1 MAEMSLSVEQS
12 ASMGALIQSIE
23 NLLERTLKLNKRILE
38 GFEKEAKQFFADFR
52 YDIAS
57 LIQIVN
63 VVSQSMENLMEG
75 SLKSNKSI
83 MQEFARETKQ
93 SLKDFLDNI
102 DSLVPIVNMVRLYSY
117 EKGVD
122 KVVAEVNQIKNIQQR
137 MLAVLMQLEISC
149 RTLTSTAG
157 SIAEG
162 IRLLSSKKE
171 EAGGNFEEFATPIL
185 QDVIAAM
192 LVEALK
198 DKGIKV
204 LGKDINLGRIVL
216 GISLALATFELADS
230 DDVISRLIGAPITA
244 FLAGY
249 TYTGS
254 ITISLII
261 GGVVLAVNG
270 LTEVSKFLGDEI
282 TKYINK
288 KWDLNLPSLEEL
300 GMKDWSFF
308 DFVKFGLSPEGLK
321 HPFAT
326 GELIT
331 LALFGPDFSWEK
343 FWEEEQ
349 QKLIS
354 ALFGVFG
361 LSSPI
366 TQNSEE
372 FGAGMMLGI
381 INGFEAEIEE
391 FRQMIE
397 DWIENDVKSLFNK
410 DKWIKILDGI
420 PNAFLETF
428 QIAFSGVASIIGGF
442 VGLGEDAANGFID
455 GVTKQKSKLASE
467 IEKFANIPI
476 NVVRATLDE
485 HSPSK
490 VMFQLGNFA
499 MQGFKNGIE
508 SLYSPTLKSIETFGK
523 ELQFVPAINN
533 IPNDKSIYTESLRS
547 NSTYGYSNNSFL
559 KYIEQSLHSDM
570 KRVLSESL
578 QNKTNSPEIRVFIG
592 DREITD
598 VAIEGINRRTIR
610 NQKSPLI

>member
-1 MAEMSLSVEQS
+1 MKLSVEQG
-12 ASMGALIQSIE
+12 ASMEAFSRSME

-38 GFEKEAKQFFADFR
+38 GFEKEAKYFFTIFLD
-52 YDIAS
+52 DVGT
-57 LIQIVN
+57 LIQRVN
-63 VVSQSMENLMEG
+63 VV
-75 SLKSNKSI
+75 KYY
-83 MQEFARETKQ
+83 A
-93 SLKDFLDNI
+93 
-102 DSLVPIVNMVRLYSY
+102 Y
-117 EKGVD
+117 EQGMD
-122 KVVAEVNQIKNIQQR
+122 KVVAEVSQVKNIQWNILFILRQ
-137 MLAVLMQLEISC
+137 MEISC
-149 RTLTSTAG
+149 RTLADAAD
-157 SIAEG
+157 SIVED
-162 IRLLSSKKE
+162 IRILSSDKE
-171 EAGGNFEEFATPIL
+171 GSGGELGQLATPVL
-185 QDVIAAM
+185 QNAIAAM
-192 LVEALK
+192 LVDTLK
-198 DKGIKV
+198 FDRMKIGNIH
-204 LGKDINLGRIVL
+204 LGKAILS
-216 GISLALATFELADS
+216 ISLALATVKLADS

-249 TYTGS
+249 TYTGNVYLAL
-254 ITISLII
+254 TIA
-261 GGVVLAVNG
+261 GVVFGLNG
-270 LTEVSKFLGDEI
+270 ATEIGKFLGDELI
-282 TKYINK
+282 KYINK
-288 KWDLNLPSLEEL
+288 KWDMDLPSVEEM
-300 GMKDWSFF
+300 GMKNYSII
-308 DFVKFGLSPEGLK
+308 DFIKIGFSPEGIQMLTD
-321 HPFAT
+321 HPLM
-326 GELIT
+326 GLEVMQLV
-331 LALFGPDFSWEK
+331 LFGPDFSWEK

-397 DWIENDVKSLFNK
+397 DWIENDVKPLFNK
-410 DKWIKILDGI
+410 NKWIEILDGI
-420 PNAFLETF
+420 PKAFLVTF
-428 QIAFSGVASIIGGF
+428 QTAFSGVAGIIGGF

-485 HSPSK
+485 HSPSR

-499 MQGFKNGIE
+499 MQGFQNGIE
-508 SLYSPTLKSIETFGK
+508 SLYSPTLKSLETFGK

-533 IPNDKSIYTESLRS
+533 IPNDRSIYTESLSS

-559 KYIEQSLHSDM
+559 RYIEQSLHSDM

>member
-1 MAEMSLSVEQS
+1 MSLSVEQS
-12 ASMGALIQSIE
+12 ASMGALSQSME

-52 YDIAS
+52 NNIAS
-57 LIQIVN
+57 LTQ
-63 VVSQSMENLMEG
+63 
-75 SLKSNKSI
+75 
-83 MQEFARETKQ
+83 
-93 SLKDFLDNI
+93 
-102 DSLVPIVNMVRLYSY
+102 IVNMVRLYSY

-122 KVVAEVNQIKNIQQR
+122 KVVTEVNQIKNIQQR

-162 IRLLSSKKE
+162 IRQLSSDKE
-171 EAGGNFEEFATPIL
+171 GIGGEFGEFATPIL

-198 DKGIKV
+198 SDGINPFKF
-204 LGKDINLGRIVL
+204 KNKNISLGRAVL
-216 GISLALATFELADS
+216 GISLALATFKLADS

-261 GGVVLAVNG
+261 GGIVLAVNG
-270 LTEVSKFLGDEI
+270 LTEVSKFLSDEI
-282 TKYINK
+282 TKYLNK

-397 DWIENDVKSLFNK
+397 DWIENDVKYLFNK

-428 QIAFSGVASIIGGF
+428 QEAFEEVNNIIKKF
-442 VGLGEDAANGFID
+442 IELGEAAAKGFID
-455 GVTKQKSKLASE
+455 GITVQKPNLV
-467 IEKFANIPI
+467 FAAGLLGNIPI

-508 SLYSPTLKSIETFGK
+508 SLYSPTLKSMETFGK

-533 IPNDKSIYTESLRS
+533 IPNERSIYTESLRP

-570 KRVLSESL
+570 KTVLSESL